1 MEIKPVTVINTL
13 HDYTIMGGLIYF
25 IFYFFWLDTMIKT
38 MYKEKFILAYDSLR
52 INLSLSCQGIMA
64 AKTAK
69 SSYLNL

>member
-1 MEIKPVTVINTL
+1 
-13 HDYTIMGGLIYF
+13 
-25 IFYFFWLDTMIKT
+25 MIKT